1 MASGVSAQKRY
12 SRVSAG
18 VARNFSSVRS
28 VQASIVIDGRRR
40 QTRNAKVS
48 TPCGG
53 TEPTSTAAGA
63 LCCFEVALDHEA
75 AQGMADQD
83 RPAAQIVGDRT
94 DVVEV
99 VGDGNLVQRLGCGAG
114 AVPAQAH
121 RHRAVAGVGEVI
133 QEMVVPAPR
142 AMPAAVHEK
151 QRHGMVLAA
160 GSLIDHLEHE
170 LTFVGGGFSVKLFPQ
185 LRA

>member
-63 LCCFEVALDHEA
+63 LCCS
-75 AQGMADQD
+75 
-83 RPAAQIVGDRT
+83 R
-94 DVVEV
+94 
-99 VGDGNLVQRLGCGAG
+99 
-114 AVPAQAH
+114 
-121 RHRAVAGVGEVI
+121 
-133 QEMVVPAPR
+133 
-142 AMPAAVHEK
+142 
-151 QRHGMVLAA
+151 
-160 GSLIDHLEHE
+160 
-170 LTFVGGGFSVKLFPQ
+170 
-185 LRA
+185 